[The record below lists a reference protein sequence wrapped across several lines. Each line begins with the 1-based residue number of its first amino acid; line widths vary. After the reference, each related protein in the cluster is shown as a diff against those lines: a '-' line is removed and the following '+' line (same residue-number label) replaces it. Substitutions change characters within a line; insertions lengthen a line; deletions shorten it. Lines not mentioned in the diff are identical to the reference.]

1 MSEAPQETGFFEEL
15 RRRKVFKV
23 GAAYLVVAWVAVQAA
38 GLGFPAFGAPD
49 WALRVFILV
58 ALLGFPVS
66 LVFAWAFE
74 TSSEGL
80 RSDAPARGGKFLLAG
95 AVALIALAFL
105 WYFKA
110 QPAVREDK
118 DLAANAA
125 VTPAAAAAAPI
136 SKKSIAVLPFTDL
149 SPAHDQEYFSDGMA
163 EEILNALAQVRD
175 LKVAGRTSSFHF
187 KGRNDDLRTIGKAL
201 GVAHVLEGSVRK
213 QGDKVRITAQ
223 LVQTEDGFH
232 VWSET
237 FDGDLKDVFAL
248 QEKIA
253 RSITDKLQV
262 VLSGDQS
269 TRLVDAGTTD
279 TEAYSL
285 YLRAT
290 QIFNRRDAAHMV
302 EARQLLLQAVSRDPK
317 FARGFS
323 RLAAVE
329 SISTNY
335 FPDDIPA
342 LSAAVEEHARA
353 ATALDPGLAEPYGA
367 LGSLYSRQRRY
378 AESFETFEKAL
389 ALEPNDVTSNFWFGT
404 LLATVGYETRANE
417 QFDKTLSLDPLLPN
431 GLLWRGMTD
440 LYLGKVDTG
449 ADFVERAGES
459 GIGHL
464 GLGEALVYGA
474 RGDKAKAAQALAE
487 GYRPFA
493 SDLPPGS
500 TKLLAD
506 AVYGD
511 AQARAATAK
520 LADAYLAGKPRL
532 LSAPLADALLRG
544 GDPKRGLMLMS
555 RGPSANDAMVIQAFW
570 SVDSHEL
577 RQLPEF
583 ATFTKASG
591 LTRLWDVR
599 GNPDVCK
606 RQPDGHY
613 ACD

>member
-1 MSEAPQETGFFEEL
+1 MSEPAQAPGFFEEL

-74 TSSEGL
+74 TSPEGL
-80 RSDAPARGGKFLLAG
+80 RSDTPARGGKFVLAG

-110 QPAVREDK
+110 QPAVRDGKE
-118 DLAANAA
+118 LS
-125 VTPAAAAAAPI
+125 PAAAAVAAAPI
-136 SKKSIAVLPFTDL
+136 NRKSIAVLPFTDL
-149 SPAHDQEYFSDGMA
+149 SPGHDQEYFSDGIA

-223 LVQTEDGFH
+223 LIQTEDGFH
-232 VWSET
+232 VWSES

-262 VLSGDQS
+262 VLSGEQDA
-269 TRLVDAGTTD
+269 RLVNAGTQD
-279 TEAYSL
+279 TEAYSQ

-290 QIFNRRDAAHMV
+290 QIFNRRDPTRMA
-302 EARQLLLQAVSRDPK
+302 EARALLLQAVARDPK

-329 SISTNY
+329 AISLNY
-335 FPDDIPA
+335 FPGRIDEF
-342 LSAAVEEHARA
+342 AATTEAHAHQ
-353 ATALDPGLAEPYGA
+353 ATALDPSLAEPYAA

-378 AESFETFEKAL
+378 LEAVEQYEKAL
-389 ALEPNDVTSNFWFGT
+389 SLDPNDVTSNFWYGT
-404 LLATVGYETRANE
+404 FLAQTGYEVHANQ
-417 QFDKTLSLDPLLPN
+417 QFDKTLAIDPLLPN
-431 GLLWRGMTD
+431 ALLWRGMTSVCIGD
-440 LYLGKVDTG
+440 LQAGKSFMD
-449 ADFVERAGES
+449 RAAES
-459 GIGHL
+459 GIAHL
-464 GLGEALVYGA
+464 GLGQSDLSEAAGNLKLAGQQL
-474 RGDKAKAAQALAE
+474 AA
-487 GYRPFA
+487 GYEPFA
-493 SDLPPGS
+493 SDLPPGA
-500 TKLLAD
+500 TRVLAA

-511 AQARAATAK
+511 ADARLAMHQI
-520 LADAYLAGKPRL
+520 ADAYLAKKPAQV
-532 LSAPLADALLRG
+532 SGPLIDALLRG
-544 GDPKRGLMLMS
+544 GQPQRALKLLAK
-555 RGPSANDAMVIQAFW
+555 GPSANDAMLFQTFW
-570 SVDSHEL
+570 KQGEHEL
-577 RQLPEF
+577 RKLPEF
-583 ATFTKASG
+583 AEFLTASG
-591 LTRLWDVR
+591 LTRLWDAQ
-599 GNPDVCK
+599 GNPDICK
-606 RQPDGHY
+606 RQPDGRY

>member
-1 MSEAPQETGFFEEL
+1 MSDSAPSPGFFEEL

-23 GAAYLVVAWVAVQAA
+23 GAAYLVVAWIAVQAA

-74 TSSEGL
+74 TSPEGL
-80 RSDAPARGGKFLLAG
+80 RSDSPARGGKFVLAG

-110 QPAVREDK
+110 QPAVRDAK
-118 DLAANAA
+118 DLAGAT
-125 VTPAAAAAAPI
+125 TPAAAVVEAPI

-149 SPAHDQEYFSDGMA
+149 SPGHDQEYFSDGIA

-223 LVQTEDGFH
+223 LVQTADGFH
-232 VWSET
+232 VWSES

-262 VLSGDQS
+262 VLSGEQS
-269 TRLVDAGTTD
+269 TRLVNAGTED
-279 TEAYSL
+279 TEAYSA

-290 QIFNRRDAAHMV
+290 QIFNRRDGSRMK
-302 EARQLLLQAVSRDPK
+302 EAQALLLQAVARDPK
-317 FARGFS
+317 FARGYS

-335 FPDDIPA
+335 FPEEIPA
-342 LSAAVEEHARA
+342 LSAATEEHARA
-353 ATALDPGLAEPYGA
+353 AMRIDPALAEPYAA
-367 LGSLYSRQRRY
+367 LGSLYTRSRRFLEAGELY
-378 AESFETFEKAL
+378 EKAL
-389 ALEPNDVTSNFWFGT
+389 ALDPNDVTSNFWYGT
-404 LLATVGYETRANE
+404 FLAETGYEAKGNQ
-417 QFDKTLSLDPLLPN
+417 QFDKTLAIDPLMPN
-431 GLLWRGMTD
+431 ALIWRGMTSI
-440 LYLGKVDTG
+440 YLGDVAG
-449 ADFVERAGES
+449 AVPFIERAAET
-459 GIGHL
+459 GITHV
-464 GLGEALVYGA
+464 GLAQADLS
-474 RGDKAKAAQALAE
+474 AAQGDSKRAARELAS
-487 GYRPFA
+487 GFSPFS

-500 TKLLAD
+500 AQVLAD
-506 AVYGD
+506 AIYGD
-511 AQARAATAK
+511 AQARLAVDKIAK
-520 LADAYLAGKPRL
+520 DYLARKPAQV
-532 LSAPLADALLRG
+532 SAPLLDGLLRG
-544 GDPKRGLMLMS
+544 GQMSRALELLS
-555 RGPSANDAMVIQAFW
+555 RGPSANDAMIVQRFW
-570 SVDSHEL
+570 SVEL
-577 RQLPEF
+577 REMRKTPEF
-583 ATFTKASG
+583 ANFLTASG
-591 LTRLWDVR
+591 LTKLWDAR
-599 GNPDVCK
+599 GNPDLCK